1 VDINKLALFSIVK
14 KRMNWLSQRQEVL
27 SQNIANSDT
36 PEYKLKTGRY
46 SALLEDFTMKRLLRL
61 ARPALFMTLATACAP
76 APIAVGGGMLATVG
90 VLNASSN
97 FVSSTLV
104 ENGLR
109 NANAGGEDTAD
120 PVVLMPAVATDRG
133 AAEPSAFTIFF
144 NFDSTNLITAQSDRL
159 DAIVAAAKAGD
170 QVRLV
175 VSGHAD
181 RAGPEPYN
189 VSLSRRRALTVK
201 EALHLRG
208 LNRDWIT
215 VTAHGET
222 RPRIATPDGTREPRN
237 RRVEIILGEAPSL

>member
-1 VDINKLALFSIVK
+1 
-14 KRMNWLSQRQEVL
+14 
-27 SQNIANSDT
+27 
-36 PEYKLKTGRY
+36 
-46 SALLEDFTMKRLLRL
+46 MKRLLRL
-61 ARPALFMTLATACAP
+61 ASPAFFMTLATACAP
-76 APIAVGGGMLATVG
+76 APIVVGGGALTTVG
-90 VLNASSN
+90 VLNADFSDS
-97 FVSSTLV
+97 VSTTLA

-120 PVVLMPAVATDRG
+120 PVVLMPAVATDG
-133 AAEPSAFTIFF
+133 GVAEPSAFTIFF
-144 NFDSTNLITAQSDRL
+144 NFDSTNLVIAQSDTL
-159 DAIVAAAKAGD
+159 DAIVAAAKAGK

>member
-1 VDINKLALFSIVK
+1 
-14 KRMNWLSQRQEVL
+14 
-27 SQNIANSDT
+27 
-36 PEYKLKTGRY
+36 
-46 SALLEDFTMKRLLRL
+46 MKRLLRL
-61 ARPALFMTLATACAP
+61 ASPAFFMTLATACAP
-76 APIAVGGGMLATVG
+76 APIVVGGGALTTVG
-90 VLNASSN
+90 VLNADFSDS
-97 FVSSTLV
+97 VSTTLA

-120 PVVLMPAVATDRG
+120 PVVLMPAVATDG
-133 AAEPSAFTIFF
+133 GVAEPSAFTIFF
-144 NFDSTNLITAQSDRL
+144 NFDSTNLVIAQSDTL
-159 DAIVAAAKAGD
+159 DAIVAAAKAGK

-189 VSLSRRRALTVK
+189 VSLSRGRALTVK
-201 EALHLRG
+201 KALHLRG

-215 VTAHGET
+215 ITAHGET

>member
-1 VDINKLALFSIVK
+1 
-14 KRMNWLSQRQEVL
+14 
-27 SQNIANSDT
+27 
-36 PEYKLKTGRY
+36 
-46 SALLEDFTMKRLLRL
+46 MKRLLRL
-61 ARPALFMTLATACAP
+61 ASPAFFMTLATACAP
-76 APIAVGGGMLATVG
+76 APIVVGGGALTTVG
-90 VLNASSN
+90 VLNADFSDS
-97 FVSSTLV
+97 VSTTLA

-120 PVVLMPAVATDRG
+120 PVVLMPAVATDG
-133 AAEPSAFTIFF
+133 GVAEPSAFTIFF
-144 NFDSTNLITAQSDRL
+144 NFDSTNLVIAQSDTL
-159 DAIVAAAKAGD
+159 DAIVAAAKAGK

-189 VSLSRRRALTVK
+189 VSLSRGRALTVK
-201 EALHLRG
+201 KALHLRG

-222 RPRIATPDGTREPRN
+222 RPRIATPDGTRELRN

>member
-1 VDINKLALFSIVK
+1 
-14 KRMNWLSQRQEVL
+14 
-27 SQNIANSDT
+27 
-36 PEYKLKTGRY
+36 
-46 SALLEDFTMKRLLRL
+46 MKRLLRL
-61 ARPALFMTLATACAP
+61 ASPAFLITLITACAP
-76 APIAVGGGMLATVG
+76 APIVVGGGVLTTVG
-90 VLNASSN
+90 VLNADSSDS
-97 FVSSTLV
+97 VSSTLV
-104 ENGLR
+104 ENELQ

-144 NFDSTNLITAQSDRL
+144 NFDSTNLITAQSDTL
-159 DAIVAAAKAGD
+159 DAIVAAAKAGN

-175 VSGHAD
+175 VGGHAD

-215 VTAHGET
+215 ITAHGET